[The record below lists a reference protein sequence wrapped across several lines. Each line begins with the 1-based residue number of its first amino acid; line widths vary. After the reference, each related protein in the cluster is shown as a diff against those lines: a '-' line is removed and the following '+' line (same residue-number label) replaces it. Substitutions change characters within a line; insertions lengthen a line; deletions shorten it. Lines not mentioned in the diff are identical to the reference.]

1 MALISSLFPSIA
13 PYVPGCPDPM
23 LEQEIRS
30 AAQEYFRRTSAWIEW
45 LGELTTLAE
54 VREYDVLLPTASEV
68 HRIERAT
75 LDTNPIEIK
84 VWRTVSPN
92 PILNVTGT
100 SGLMSIDRVSVL
112 LSKDPAEGQALS
124 VQAVLA
130 PTDTATN
137 IPDALWS
144 RHKSNI
150 AEGAKYRLMRMPGAL
165 HKPREAEE
173 ARVLFE
179 AAVASMTIETWRSH
193 TSVTPRAKAK
203 WC

>member
-30 AAQEYFRRTSAWIEW
+30 AAQEYFQRTSAWIDW
-45 LGELTTLAE
+45 LAE
-54 VREYDVLLPTASEV
+54 ITTVANTRQYVLTLPADSEV

-92 PILNVTGT
+92 PDGNVTG
-100 SGLMSIDRVSVL
+100 SNGLVSEDRTNVL
-112 LSKDPAEGQALS
+112 LSGNPTAGQKLQ
-124 VQAVLA
+124 VQAVLV
-130 PTDTATN
+130 PTDTATA

-144 RHKSNI
+144 RHKSKI
-150 AEGAKYRLMRMPGAL
+150 AEGAKYRLMRVPGAL
-165 HKPREAEE
+165 HKPREAQE
-173 ARVLFE
+173 ASDLFE
-179 AAVASMTIETWRSH
+179 KAIASMAVETWRSH